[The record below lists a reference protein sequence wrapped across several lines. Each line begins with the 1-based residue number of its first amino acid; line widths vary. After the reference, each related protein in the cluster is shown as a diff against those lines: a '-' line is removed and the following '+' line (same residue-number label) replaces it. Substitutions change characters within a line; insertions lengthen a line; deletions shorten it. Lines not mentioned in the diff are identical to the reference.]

1 MRLIQG
7 WIFAGLLIFS
17 QSINAQ
23 AQLETFYENSSASPL
38 VNFLLSAHRN
48 IDIEIYE
55 MDDPFVHS
63 TIVAALKRGVKVRV
77 VQEDR
82 PVGASCKLFETA
94 DKGDSK
100 SCQSEKALV
109 ASVRQ
114 AGGQYV
120 PFNHAALCGKAGSH
134 CFEHGKIVIVDD
146 AKALISTGNFN
157 STSICNKSEHP
168 NNCNRDYSVVSQDSS
183 VVSTLK
189 VFFEK
194 DLAGQAYDVGSVL
207 ASSPTNKLTVSPLSL
222 QPLVEL
228 INSAKSTLQIQN
240 QYLNDPDMNQAIIN
254 AAGRGVN
261 VEVTV
266 SSACSF
272 GTPTA
277 SENKKWQGIFGAF
290 DAAGVKSHIFT
301 RKMQVGGVSGYL
313 HAKTILVDGNLAWVG
328 SVNGSTTSLSDNR
341 EYGIF
346 LVDASEVQK
355 LQSFMNQD
363 FADPNGEDWQDSL
376 ACANDPRP
384 APQKNDGF
392 R

>member
-1 MRLIQG
+1 MRLIHG

-17 QSINAQ
+17 QSPNAH
-23 AQLETFYENSSASPL
+23 AELETFYENSSASPL
-38 VNFLLSAHRN
+38 ISFLKSAHQN

-55 MDDPFVHS
+55 MDDPLVHS

-82 PVGASCKLFETA
+82 PVGASCKLFEAA
-94 DKGDSK
+94 DKADSK

-134 CFEHGKIVIVDD
+134 CFEHGKIVIVDGTSV
-146 AKALISTGNFN
+146 LISTGNFN

-168 NNCNRDYSVVSQDSS
+168 DNCNRDYSVVSKDES
-183 VVSTLK
+183 VVSTLSK
-189 VFFEK
+189 FFEK
-194 DLAGQAYDVGSVL
+194 DLAGQAYDVGAIL
-207 ASSPTNKLTVSPLSL
+207 AQAPTDKLTVSPLSL
-222 QPLVEL
+222 QPMIDL
-228 INSAKSTLQIQN
+228 INTAKSTLQIQN
-240 QYLNDPDMNQAIIN
+240 QYLNDPDMNRAIME
-254 AAGRGVN
+254 AANRGVK
-261 VEVTV
+261 VEVNV

-272 GTPTA
+272 GKPKG
-277 SENKKWQGIFGAF
+277 SEITKWNNIFGGF
-290 DAAGVKSHIFT
+290 DSAGIKSRIFT

-346 LVDASEVQK
+346 LVDGSEVQK
-355 LQSFMNQD
+355 LASFMNQD
-363 FADPNGEDWQDSL
+363 FADQNGESWQDSL
-376 ACANDPRP
+376 ECKNDPRP
-384 APQKNDGF
+384 APQKRDGF